1 MEMRKVRAV
10 EKATDWKKL
19 RIGNR
24 QGSKEDETKRENV
37 CVRVCMLACKVS
49 HCDEAD

>member
-1 MEMRKVRAV
+1 MKMRKGKAV
-10 EKATDWKKL
+10 EEETDWKNL

-24 QGSKEDETKRENV
+24 QGIKEDEKPCVCQCV
-37 CVRVCMLACKVS
+37 CVLACKVS